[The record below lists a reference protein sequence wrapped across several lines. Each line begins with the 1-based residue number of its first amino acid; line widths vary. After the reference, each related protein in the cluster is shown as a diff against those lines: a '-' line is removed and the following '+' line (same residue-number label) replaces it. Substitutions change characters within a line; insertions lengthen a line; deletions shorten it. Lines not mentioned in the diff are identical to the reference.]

1 MNKRMVI
8 IGGGPGGYVAA
19 IRAAQLGAEVH
30 LVEADRLGGTCLNV
44 GCIPTKS
51 LLHTALLYREVQK
64 GGLIG
69 LKADNVRVDWP
80 VLQSRK
86 QATVTRLV
94 KGVESLLKAN
104 KVTVHKGQAVLK
116 DARTVVVSGEMERQ
130 LAADAVIL
138 AVGSEPV
145 KLNFPGAEL
154 PGVIDSTA
162 ALSLPGVPT
171 SLVIVGGGVVGIEF
185 AALYSALGARVTVV
199 ELLAEI
205 LPTVDG
211 EIAAKVRQELTRQG
225 VTFLTGARLTEVR
238 QGDGGLTAL
247 VEAGDKVEEVAG
259 EYVLVA
265 VGRRPRTQDLGL
277 DAAGVAY
284 DRGGIKVDDHFAT
297 TVPGIYAVG
306 DCNGRMMLAHA
317 ASAQGIA
324 AVEHALGQQS
334 AYYPQTIPS
343 CIYIQPE
350 VAGVGLTEEEAQKQG
365 IAYKTGL
372 FPLSGNGKAVIDG
385 GMSGLIKVIAGAKYG
400 EILGVHIFG
409 PRATDLIGEAA
420 LAIRLEATVDELVTT
435 VHGHPTISEA
445 LAEAAL
451 AVDGKAIHWPPGM
464 KVR

>member
-1 MNKRMVI
+1 MNKRIVI

-51 LLHTALLYREVQK
+51 LLHTAQLYREVQK

-104 KVTVHKGQAVLK
+104 KVTVHKGQAALK
-116 DARTVVVSGEMERQ
+116 DARTVIVSGETEKEV
-130 LAADAVIL
+130 AADIIVL
-138 AVGSEPV
+138 ATGSEPV

-162 ALSLPGVPT
+162 ALSLPSVPT

-199 ELLAEI
+199 ELLPEI
-205 LPTVDG
+205 LPPVDG
-211 EIAAKVRQELTRQG
+211 EIAVKVRQELTRQG

-238 QGDGGLTAL
+238 QGDGALTAL
-247 VEAGDKVEEVAG
+247 VEAGGKVEEVTG

-265 VGRRPRTQDLGL
+265 VGRRPRTQGLGL
-277 DAAGVAY
+277 EAVGVAL
-284 DRGGIKVDDHFAT
+284 DRGRITVDEHFVT

-306 DCNGRMMLAHA
+306 DCNGQIMLAHA

-324 AVEHALGQQS
+324 AVEHALGHQA

-350 VAGVGLTEEEAQKQG
+350 VAGVGLTEEEAKKQG

-372 FPLSGNGKAVIDG
+372 FPLSASGKAVIDG
-385 GMSGLIKVIAGAKYG
+385 GMSGLVKVIAGEKYG

-435 VHGHPTISEA
+435 IHGHPTISEA